1 MSSTPDFLNLFVQ
14 PTGELLYFLAVIAL
28 TQAALFMAL
37 GQRLRGKDEAAA
49 GRYVV
54 LMTATLLAWLAMG
67 VGGLVALIT
76 HTSAGAI
83 LPPLERAVNLLV
95 VIFTGAA
102 LLSADSRPDERR
114 PWRALAVLTLG
125 TLAAYAYTARA
136 WFSLAADHDFN
147 THPLGYAWTFATG
160 LALIGALA
168 LLLLRYRHTADI
180 PLKLIYFGVLLGGYS
195 YVLMRMKAD
204 TLQGDTSGALR
215 LAFLTAMPVLPIV
228 VYRLVL
234 ERLNAAIDE
243 VADYAEAISRPQ
255 PAVRTFE
262 SLTPPAPAPTT
273 TAAPAA
279 APTAAPQRNFV
290 SRTESMTL
298 LRAIGIMLEQ
308 EDPEQIPRQIVKAI
322 AEILK
327 ADIVALVVVEADQ
340 WADMVAAYDL
350 IQERLIPGLALN
362 LEEQP
367 TLLNAIERM
376 TQRPLLLERNI
387 DELLDFYA
395 RLDIAQLGPAYIQ
408 PLVRAREVVGVVMV
422 GLPYTNRRLTDHET
436 SLLEG
441 LSPVAARLFSL
452 SRAAL
457 RARVESEGRAIQ
469 TLVEEGATQPPDQQA
484 MLAVRQEMQASL
496 ELAQEQIAELSRMV
510 RELQVELDFERSRL
524 AQLLSDGDEAMTI
537 TQRIEVLS
545 KERQELATER
555 ERLAKAL
562 QEAQAALVSAT
573 GSGDEGVYTSMI
585 EALRRERD
593 ELEAQKNKLER
604 QLQEIREAREAAVPG
619 ALREMLEELSEDK
632 ARLAAERDALRTDLE
647 NVQEQLRAL
656 GIEGGISTVA
666 KTLAR
671 LTEER
676 SYYKAQAEKIAQ
688 ERDLLLAERRKLEDQ
703 LQREAEREAQ
713 IAALEA
719 DLRRLATD
727 REALVKQ
734 RDTLRAERDD
744 LIKQREQWYD
754 QRTRLI
760 AEATVLQTEMED
772 AVFELNRANAEKK
785 KLSERISALEAERD
799 RLRAEVTALKT
810 ERDQLLAR
818 AEGDRELLAQLGADG
833 VGTLQQM
840 IEDLTREREATERE
854 LARTRQKLE
863 QLAHK
868 PDRLPAEAT
877 QHTQPV
883 APANADVVLSIA
895 QELRTPVSSIMG
907 YTELLLN
914 ESVGILGALQR
925 QFLERVQA
933 NLERLTQLIN
943 DLVKLSQLDSEDF
956 QLQPVTVD
964 MLSVI
969 EDAITAANAR
979 FKEKNI
985 TLQMDLD
992 DVLPPVQADRDAMQ
1006 QVLLQLLS
1014 NAYLASP
1021 TDSAVLITARE
1032 VQHFTPPVAD
1042 EDGQHPPPLDGVL
1055 ISITDQGGGVSPED
1069 QPRVF
1074 GRLYRAENPL
1084 IAGIGDSGV
1093 GLSVAKTLVEA
1104 HGGAIW
1110 LESVPGKGSTFHFV
1124 VPLAKETSA
1133 AKEA

>member
-1 MSSTPDFLNLFVQ
+1 MTSAPEFLNLFVE

-37 GQRLRGKDEAAA
+37 GQRLRGKDEVAA

-54 LMTATLLAWLAMG
+54 LMSATLLAWLAMG

-76 HTSAGAI
+76 DTPADAI
-83 LPPLERAVNLLV
+83 LPPLERAVNFLV
-95 VIFTGAA
+95 VVFTSAA
-102 LLSADSRPDERR
+102 LLAADSAHNERR
-114 PWRALAVLTLG
+114 TWRTVGLLVLG

-136 WFSLAADHDFN
+136 WQTLAADHDFN
-147 THPLGYAWTFATG
+147 THTLGYAWTFASG
-160 LALIGALA
+160 LALVGALI
-168 LLLLRYRHTADI
+168 LLATRYRQTADI
-180 PLKLIYFGVLLGGYS
+180 PLKLIFLGVLLGGYS
-195 YVLMRMKAD
+195 YVLMQMSAD
-204 TLQGDTSGALR
+204 ELSGDTSGALR
-215 LAFLTAMPVLPIV
+215 LAFLAAMPMLPIV

-262 SLTPPAPAPTT
+262 SLTPPVPSSAASPQPAP
-273 TAAPAA
+273 
-279 APTAAPQRNFV
+279 PQRSYV

-308 EDPEQIPRQIVKAI
+308 EDPELIPRQIVKAI

-327 ADIVALVVVEADQ
+327 ADIVALVVVEGEQ

-367 TLLNAIERM
+367 TLLNAVERM
-376 TQRPLLLERNI
+376 TQRPLLLDRNM

-408 PLVRAREVVGVVMV
+408 PLVRSREVVGVVIV
-422 GLPYTNRRLTDHET
+422 GLPYTNRPLTDHET

-457 RARVESEGRAIQ
+457 RARAESEDRALQ
-469 TLVEEGATQPPDQQA
+469 TLVEEGATQPPDQQTA
-484 MLAVRQEMQASL
+484 LAVRQEMQASL

-545 KERQELATER
+545 KERQELAAER

-562 QEAQAALVSAT
+562 QEAQTALVSAT
-573 GSGDEGVYTSMI
+573 GTGDESVYTSMV

-632 ARLAAERDALRTDLE
+632 ARLAAERDTLKADLE
-647 NVQEQLRAL
+647 SVQEQLRAL
-656 GIEGGISTVA
+656 GIEGGVSAIA
-666 KTLAR
+666 KTLAQ

-676 SYYKAQAEKIAQ
+676 SYYKAQAEKIAA

-734 RDTLRAERDD
+734 RDTLRAERDE
-744 LIKQREQWYD
+744 LLKAREQWYD

-760 AEATVLQTEMED
+760 AEATVLQTEMDD
-772 AVFELNRANAEKK
+772 ALFDLNRANAEKK
-785 KLSERISALEAERD
+785 KLSERLSALEAERD

-833 VGTLQQM
+833 VGALQQM
-840 IEDLTREREATERE
+840 IEELTREREATERE

-863 QLAHK
+863 QLAHQS
-868 PDRLPAEAT
+868 DRLPAEAT

-943 DLVKLSQLDSEDF
+943 DLVKLTQLDSEDF
-956 QLQPVTVD
+956 RLQPVTVD

-969 EDAITAANAR
+969 EDAITTASAR
-979 FKEKNI
+979 FREKNI
-985 TLQMDLD
+985 TLQMDLTD
-992 DVLPPVQADRDAMQ
+992 ELPPVQADPDAMQ

-1021 TDSAVLITARE
+1021 TDSTVLISARE
-1032 VQHFTPPVAD
+1032 VRRFPPPVTD
-1042 EDGQHPPPLDGVL
+1042 EEGQHPPPLDGVL
-1055 ISITDQGGGVSPED
+1055 VSITDQGGGVAPED

-1110 LESVPGKGSTFHFV
+1110 LESVPGKGSTFHFI
-1124 VPLAKETSA
+1124 VPLAAETSA

>member
-1 MSSTPDFLNLFVQ
+1 MTSAPEFLNLFVQ

-37 GQRLRGKDEAAA
+37 GQRLRGKDEVAA

-54 LMTATLLAWLAMG
+54 LMTATLVAWLAMG
-67 VGGLVALIT
+67 VGGLVALVT
-76 HTSAGAI
+76 DTPADAI

-102 LLSADSRPDERR
+102 LLSADSTHAERR
-114 PWRALAVLTLG
+114 TWRTVGLLVAG
-125 TLAAYAYTARA
+125 TLAAYAYTAHA
-136 WFSLAADHDFN
+136 WHPLAADHDFN
-147 THPLGYAWTFATG
+147 AHPLGYAWTFATG
-160 LALIGALA
+160 LALVGALI
-168 LLLLRYRHTADI
+168 LLLTRYRHTADI
-180 PLKLIYFGVLLGGYS
+180 PLKVMFFGVLLSGYS
-195 YVLMRMKAD
+195 YVLMRMSAD
-204 TLQGDTSGALR
+204 ALEGDTSGALR
-215 LAFLTAMPVLPIV
+215 LAFLTAMPLLPIV

-255 PAVRTFE
+255 PAVRPFE
-262 SLTPPAPAPTT
+262 SISSPASSPATPAPAP
-273 TAAPAA
+273 
-279 APTAAPQRNFV
+279 RSYV

-308 EDPEQIPRQIVKAI
+308 EDPELIPRQIVKAI

-327 ADIVALVVVEADQ
+327 ADIVALVRVEGDQ
-340 WADMVAAYDL
+340 WADMIAVYDL

-376 TQRPLLLERNI
+376 TQRPLLLDRNM

-408 PLVRAREVVGVVMV
+408 PLVRARQVVGVVIV
-422 GLPYTNRRLTDHET
+422 GLPYTNRPLTDHET
-436 SLLEG
+436 TLLEG
-441 LSPVAARLFSL
+441 LAPVAARLFSL

-457 RARVESEGRAIQ
+457 RARAESEGRAIQ
-469 TLVEEGATQPPDQQA
+469 TLVEEGATETPNPEA
-484 MLAVRQEMQASL
+484 ALAVRQEMQASL

-573 GSGDEGVYTSMI
+573 GTGDESIYTSMI

-593 ELEAQKNKLER
+593 ELEAQKNKLEH

-632 ARLAAERDALRTDLE
+632 ARLAAERDALRADLE
-647 NVQEQLRAL
+647 SVQEQLRAL
-656 GIEGGISTVA
+656 GIEGGVSAIA

-734 RDTLRAERDD
+734 RDTLRAERDE
-744 LIKQREQWYD
+744 LIKAREQWYD

-760 AEATVLQTEMED
+760 AEATVLQTEMDD
-772 AVFELNRANAEKK
+772 ALFELNRANAEKK

-833 VGTLQQM
+833 VGALQQM
-840 IEDLTREREATERE
+840 IEELTREREATERE
-854 LARTRQKLE
+854 LARTRQQLE
-863 QLAHK
+863 QLAHQS
-868 PDRLPAEAT
+868 DRLPAEAT
-877 QHTQPV
+877 QHTQPI

-943 DLVKLSQLDSEDF
+943 DLIKLTQLESEEF

-969 EDAITAANAR
+969 EDAITAASAR

-985 TLQMDLD
+985 TLQMDLTD
-992 DVLPPVQADRDAMQ
+992 TLPQVRADRDAMQ

-1021 TDSAVLITARE
+1021 TDSTVLITARE
-1032 VQHFTPPVAD
+1032 VRRFTPPVAD
-1042 EDGQHPPPLDGVL
+1042 EGGQHPPPLDGVL
-1055 ISITDQGGGVSPED
+1055 ISITDQGGGVAPED

-1124 VPLAKETSA
+1124 VPLAAEKST